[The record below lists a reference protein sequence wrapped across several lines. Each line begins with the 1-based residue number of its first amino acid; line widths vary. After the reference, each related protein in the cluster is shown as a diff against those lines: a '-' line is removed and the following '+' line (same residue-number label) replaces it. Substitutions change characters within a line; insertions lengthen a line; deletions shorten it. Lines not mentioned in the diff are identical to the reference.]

1 VVVMEIARGRH
12 RNGRQSRSNAPVS
25 PPQQAGKVVGKSKNE
40 IRRGATPATNAPPA
54 EGWLFVKLWLG
65 WWDAAG
71 GRKGLRERAT
81 VTRVGSRVESV
92 NES

>member
-1 VVVMEIARGRH
+1 MVMEIARGRH
-12 RNGRQSRSNAPVS
+12 RNGRQSRSNPPVS
-25 PPQQAGKVVGKSKNE
+25 PPQQAAKVVGKFKNE
-40 IRRGATPATNAPPA
+40 IRRGATPAASAPPA

-65 WWDAAG
+65 WWDAG

-81 VTRVGSRVESV
+81 TTRAGSRVESV